1 MTMTE
6 LCVCVCVCWGMQK
19 IKFVELDLNEQ
30 SLVVALADFCI
41 FSAQKK
47 ISIFFDKLQS
57 ILIGWK

>member
-1 MTMTE
+1 
-6 LCVCVCVCWGMQK
+6 MQK

-57 ILIGWK
+57 IPIGWK